1 MGVREIRYCDLTG
14 TEDGVESHEIHLDQ
28 MRIAIDLAA
37 GEYQKLL
44 TLLGPYMD
52 AGRIDASVPDGS
64 ALGGARRNE
73 PRRRTTSGLTAEQR
87 QELRQWAEENGIEV
101 PSNNRFSQA
110 LVQRWREAHEEPAPA
125 SQE

>member
-1 MGVREIRYCDLTG
+1 MGVREIRYCDITG

-44 TLLGPYMD
+44 TVLRPYMD
-52 AGRIDASVPDGS
+52 AGRIEASVPDGS
-64 ALGGARRNE
+64 SMASRRNE

-110 LVQRWREAHEEPAPA
+110 LVKRWREAHEVPA
-125 SQE
+125 EEE